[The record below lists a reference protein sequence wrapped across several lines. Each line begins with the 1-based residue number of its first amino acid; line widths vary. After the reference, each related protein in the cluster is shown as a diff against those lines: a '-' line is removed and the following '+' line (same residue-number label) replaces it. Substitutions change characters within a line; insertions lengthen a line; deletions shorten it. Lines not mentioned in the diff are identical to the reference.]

1 MHSCKICELPSTVTC
16 YFDLSVNTL
25 TTTNMPS
32 VLWHCWLGG
41 RKGIWPVKTEW
52 WGVGTVIC
60 LERGADL
67 HMAQLMP
74 LPLIV
79 SCFSKIQI
87 GFAFLV
93 PANPGS
99 PGHRAVKRVCV
110 CVCEYP
116 VYSLV
121 SLSTDTNRL
130 VWLPRLKL
138 SLALSDLSQC
148 ICINLLNNIWFHF
161 VLWYLNV
168 WLQCRCKG
176 YSVLS
181 WQLKPNPRP
190 RFSSEPTVT
199 DHQEKFRTVAMLSLS
214 TTRLLTEGVLL
225 LLYQLSVKG
234 LRHHAW

>member
-1 MHSCKICELPSTVTC
+1 LAW
-16 YFDLSVNTL
+16 LSVWSEVQT
-25 TTTNMPS
+25 
-32 VLWHCWLGG
+32 C
-41 RKGIWPVKTEW
+41 IWPSWCHCHSLSLASVKSRL
-52 WGVGTVIC
+52 V
-60 LERGADL
+60 
-67 HMAQLMP
+67 
-74 LPLIV
+74 LPFWYRPTRVVLD
-79 SCFSKIQI
+79 I
-87 GFAFLV
+87 GLL
-93 PANPGS
+93 NGS
-99 PGHRAVKRVCV
+99 VCV

-161 VLWYLNV
+161 VLWYSNV
-168 WLQCRCKG
+168 WLQCRRKG

-181 WQLKPNPRP
+181 WQLKPNLRP

-225 LLYQLSVKG
+225 LLYQLPVKG